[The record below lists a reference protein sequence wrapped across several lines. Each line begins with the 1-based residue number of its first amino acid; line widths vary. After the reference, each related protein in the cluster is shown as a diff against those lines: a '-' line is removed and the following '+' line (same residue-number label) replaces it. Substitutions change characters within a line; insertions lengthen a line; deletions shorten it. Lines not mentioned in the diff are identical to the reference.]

1 MSKEDIFAF
10 VSHYLD
16 DEEFTDSLV
25 LTSRN
30 DWLRKRR
37 DDILRHKSANKLCC
51 IFEDLKDFILND
63 DENQLSS
70 DFLKDDKIE
79 IIKIFRDEFL
89 SKTSLKLKHQFSPR
103 EKKRYVKSKNLMMID
118 GKPKVS
124 DFEYL
129 KKNKII
135 DTNLDILD
143 PVYRMKPFQKR
154 LLIRNYPNVKAIIY

>member
-1 MSKEDIFAF
+1 MSEEDIFAF
-10 VSHYLD
+10 VSPYLD
-16 DEEFTDSLV
+16 DEEFRDSLV

-37 DDILRHKSANKLCC
+37 DDILSHKSANKLCC

-63 DENQLSS
+63 DENELSS
-70 DFLKDDKIE
+70 DILEDDKIE
-79 IIKIFRDEFL
+79 IIKILTDEFM
-89 SKTSLKLKHQFSPR
+89 SRTTLKLKHQFAPR

-124 DFEYL
+124 DFEYPQI
-129 KKNKII
+129 NCII
-135 DTNLDILD
+135 NTKLD